1 MSLASPPRASPSAAY
16 SPAVAIILVNYRDAH
31 DTIECLD
38 SLLALDYPTFEVFVI
53 DNDSRDESLQA
64 IAHWCDRPRRVAS
77 WKNLVGVYSHTR
89 DGKCK
94 PVAYRFVEPCTAGL
108 PAPPSECKVSL
119 VASNT
124 NSGFAGGCN
133 VGIRSAGQRFD
144 YFWLLNTDTVVDHKA
159 LRALVDR
166 ATVNSKIGMVGAT
179 IWYYNQPETAQALGG
194 ASVSA
199 QGLVFKNIGDRE
211 RFPAG
216 LPDITDVE
224 AKLGLVLGASILVS
238 NAYFKNVGPIQ
249 EDYFLYFEEY
259 DWALRA
265 RGAWSLGWARGAMV
279 YHKGGGSS
287 TRTSLHTFAMALRYR
302 NLVRFTAR
310 FLPERLPEVRR
321 QLWHH
326 FARYLAQ
333 GRWRGIWV
341 VGGALR
347 HFSALAASARPGDV
361 PTSTPLDAHG
371 NPRPVAIE
379 VGL

>member
-1 MSLASPPRASPSAAY
+1 MSLS
-16 SPAVAIILVNYRDAH
+16 SPAHSPAHSPAPLVAIILVNYRDAH

-38 SLLALDYPTFEVFVI
+38 SLLALDYPTFEVFVV
-53 DNDSRDESLQA
+53 DNDSRDESLQTVA
-64 IAHWCDRPRRVAS
+64 RWCERPERAAS
-77 WKNLVGVYSHTR
+77 WKNFAGVHSYTR
-89 DGKCK
+89 DGE
-94 PVAYRFVEPCTAGL
+94 PAAVAYRHVKPCTEGL
-108 PAPPSECKVSL
+108 PPPPAGYRVSL
-119 VASNT
+119 VASDT

-133 VGIRSAGQRFD
+133 IGMRTAGQRFD
-144 YFWLLNTDTVVDHKA
+144 YFWLLNTDTVAAHNA
-159 LRALVDR
+159 LRELVTR
-166 ATVNSKIGMVGAT
+166 ATADSAIGMVGAT
-179 IWYYNQPETAQALGG
+179 IWYYDQPDTAQALAG

-211 RFPAG
+211 HFPAG
-216 LPDITDVE
+216 LPNSIDVE
-224 AKLGLVLGASILVS
+224 SKLGLILGASILVS
-238 NAYFKNVGPIQ
+238 SACVKNVGPIQ

-265 RGAWSLGWARGAMV
+265 RGAWSLGWARDAMV

-287 TRTSLHTFAMALRYR
+287 TRTSLHTFAMTLRYR

-321 QLWHH
+321 QLWRH

-361 PTSTPLDAHG
+361 PTSTPLDPHG
-371 NPRPVAIE
+371 KPRPVAIE